1 MPYTPAMAPADK
13 STPTEAGSKETAGF
27 DVDLERL
34 EGIVADLEEG
44 GLGLEPSIERYQQGI
59 ELLKRCHATLEG
71 YRKQVEE
78 LTRDAEEVLRP
89 FDGDPDLGDERA

>member
-1 MPYTPAMAPADK
+1 MAPPK
-13 STPTEAGSKETAGF
+13 KNTEAEPGADSGAGF

-89 FDGDPDLGDERA
+89 FDGDPDAPGATDFRDEDA